1 MIRRSPATSLQE
13 AGAVMRRGDIVIVA
27 FPYVTGGAG
36 KNRPALVVQCDRD
49 NQRLSNTIVA
59 MITSNTRYT
68 QAEPTLVLIDPST
81 QDGKSSGLI
90 YPSAVKCGNLY
101 TIDQRDILA
110 TIGTISPSFM
120 ARINSCLKS
129 ALDLP

>member
-1 MIRRSPATSLQE
+1 MTK
-13 AGAVMRRGDIVIVA
+13 RGDVVVVA

-59 MITSNTRYT
+59 MITGNTTHAQTEQT
-68 QAEPTLVLIDPST
+68 QLLVDPAT
-81 QDGKSSGLI
+81 PDGNRSGLN
-90 YPSAVKCGNLY
+90 YPSAVKCSNLI

-110 TIGTISPSFM
+110 TIGRLSPAAM
-120 ARINSCLKS
+120 DQINDCLKA
-129 ALDLP
+129 ALELR

>member
-1 MIRRSPATSLQE
+1 MIQ
-13 AGAVMRRGDIVIVA
+13 RGNIVIVA
-27 FPYVTGGAG
+27 FPYATGVGS

-59 MITSNTRYT
+59 MITGNTRHAQT
-68 QAEPTLVLIDPST
+68 EPTQLLVDPT
-81 QDGKSSGLI
+81 TLQGQSSGLS

-110 TIGTISPSFM
+110 TIGTLPASTM
-120 ARINSCLKS
+120 AQIDACLRA
-129 ALDLP
+129 ALNLL